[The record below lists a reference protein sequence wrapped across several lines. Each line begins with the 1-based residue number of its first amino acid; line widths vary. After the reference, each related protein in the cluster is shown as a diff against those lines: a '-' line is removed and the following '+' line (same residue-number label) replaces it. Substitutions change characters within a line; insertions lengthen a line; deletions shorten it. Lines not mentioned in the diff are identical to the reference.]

1 MWLIASPGLLK
12 LVDELTSCDHGNS
25 LGHDRSPSAKC
36 NLTGVDSEVEATIP
50 TELPCSLNPSIVGN
64 NLRSDTFQESFS
76 SPLDVYEGNDTLC
89 SQRPLQTIY
98 NIQEQLVF
106 SSELREDTSRAN
118 LEPSLNKTSTASPF
132 NLYDQHCTIERR
144 PPPADPR
151 LGLPFLP
158 LAADEE
164 KWDVSND
171 AFLRA
176 LQSTVFI
183 PTPDR
188 LEPDVP
194 FKAIFGGWH
203 TVDEREREKPI
214 WNMLRLIDERV
225 FGMWTSK
232 VQKVALMYVTH
243 ALVKVCSSGNPG

>member
-1 MWLIASPGLLK
+1 MFLK
-12 LVDELTSCDHGNS
+12 LLDELTSCDHEKF
-25 LGHDRSPSAKC
+25 LGHDRPSSNKC
-36 NLTGVDSEVEATIP
+36 NIADVDPEVQATIP
-50 TELPCSLNPSIVGN
+50 TEFPGSLNPSIVGN
-64 NLRSDTFQESFS
+64 DLRTGTFQETFT
-76 SPLDVYEGNDTLC
+76 SPLDVYEGGDMLC

-106 SSELREDTSRAN
+106 SSELKEDTSRAN
-118 LEPSLNKTSTASPF
+118 LGPGLNKTSSPSSF

-144 PPPADPR
+144 QPPADPR
-151 LGLPFLP
+151 LSLPFLP

-176 LQSTVFI
+176 LQSTAFI
-183 PTPDR
+183 PTSDHVDPG
-188 LEPDVP
+188 VP
-194 FKAIFGGWH
+194 FKAILGGWH
-203 TVDEREREKPI
+203 TVDERERDKPI

-225 FGMWTSK
+225 FGTWTSK

-243 ALVKVCSSGNPG
+243 ALVKVCSSEKSD